1 MATVV
6 QGARTTGAG
15 IASSRL
21 KVDMGDL
28 YKLEDNQGALYV
40 TANLL
45 GSSKASNYEVRWH
58 TNELR
63 PKETTLSV
71 SAASSDTSIVVATGD
86 TALLQVND
94 LIDIKGAERAMV
106 TGVTSNTAAV
116 TRSWGGDTAVTA
128 ATGSEITILSPTYS
142 ENATLQSAR
151 SVTEVSAYNY
161 TTIVRHNL
169 EISNTLRA
177 QGDNGG
183 VYHGG
188 DLELQRED
196 MLLVHK
202 RDLNLA
208 CLFSE
213 RGSSGT
219 QRTMMGLKEFIQD
232 HGTSRTDSTAGLTWA
247 AFAQASESM
256 TRYNNRKM
264 IGIVSR
270 RFATIV
276 SQWAMTTSSPVQVA
290 NGADMFGLQVM
301 DVVTPH
307 GKFKLLI
314 DDALSDSSVYSKYG
328 FFVATDKKGGP
339 KWKYLRNTQILKN
352 RQAPDQDG
360 YEEEVL
366 TEGTVE
372 WGNANYHFYFDSV
385 SAAA

>member
-6 QGARTTGAG
+6 QGARTSTSG

-45 GSSKASNYEVRWH
+45 GSSKAASYEVKWH
-58 TNELR
+58 TSELR
-63 PKETTLSV
+63 PKMTTLSV
-71 SAASSDTSIVVATGD
+71 TAASSDTSIVVATGD

-94 LIDIKGAERAMV
+94 LIDIKGMETAMV
-106 TGVTSNTAAV
+106 TGVTSNTAAI
-116 TRSWGGDTAVTA
+116 TRSWGGNTAVTA
-128 ATGSEITILSPTYS
+128 ATGVQILILSPTYG

-161 TTIVRHNL
+161 TQIVRHNL
-169 EISNTLRA
+169 EQSETLRA
-177 QGDNGG
+177 IGNAGG
-183 VYHGG
+183 TYHGP
-188 DLELQRED
+188 DIETQRED
-196 MLLVHK
+196 MTLVHK
-202 RDLNLA
+202 RDLNLN

-219 QRTMMGLKEFIQD
+219 QRTMMGLREFIQD
-232 HGTSRTDSTAGLTWA
+232 HGTSRTDSTTAVTWA
-247 AFAQASESM
+247 VFAQNSEVM
-256 TRYNNRKM
+256 TRYNGGRM
-264 IGIVSR
+264 VGVISS

-276 SQWAMTTSSPVQVA
+276 SQWAMTTSAPVQVE
-290 NGADMFGLQVM
+290 NGASMFGLQVM
-301 DVVTPH
+301 NVVTPH
-307 GKFKLLI
+307 GKFKLII
-314 DDALSDSSVYSKYG
+314 DHALSDSNVYSKYG

-352 RQAPDQDG
+352 RQDPDQDG
-360 YEEEVL
+360 YEEEIL

-372 WGNANYHFYFDSV
+372 WGNANYHYYYDAV
-385 SAAA
+385 ATPA